1 MTVTDAVATE
11 WIPAADTF
19 GSRLILVRQR
29 MGWGN
34 VKQAAQECRL
44 PVQSWRTW
52 ERDGVTPRQIVDV
65 ARRISL
71 RTGCSFGWLLT
82 GSADGSIRTTAY
94 DPMRVVGVFE
104 SGTERPAGRYT
115 RPTDTRPA
123 GRAAGRGDV
132 SRTALRRALS
142 S

>member
-1 MTVTDAVATE
+1 MTVTDVAVTD

-94 DPMRVVGVFE
+94 DPMRVVGAFA
-104 SGTERPAGRYT
+104 SGPERSTDRYRRPPSSRPAAGPTGRS
-115 RPTDTRPA
+115 
-123 GRAAGRGDV
+123 DV
-132 SRTALRRALS
+132 SRTALRRAL
-142 S
+142 